1 MTAYQ
6 PQEDTYL
13 IADLPG
19 ERVRAMIR
27 RVVTADAVI
36 VELTSIPLAKSHTYT
51 RGDYVALR
59 RKDTSLGEIWEAVR
73 EQKISIEKVASEV
86 RPTPKAKKKKKTK
99 KAKK

>member
-1 MTAYQ
+1 MTSYQ

-27 RVVTADAVI
+27 RVVTQDAVI
-36 VELTSIPLAKSHTYT
+36 VELTSIPLAKSHTYQ

-59 RKDTSLGEIWEAVR
+59 RKDTGLGEAWEAVR
-73 EQKISIEKVASEV
+73 EQKISIEEVAAEV
-86 RPTPKAKKKKKTK
+86 KPKAKKKKKTK
-99 KAKK
+99 KANK